1 MHNGSSAALSCATLN
16 VMKTEREALP
26 EVSLLPI
33 VALANELKAPLAYI
47 SGASSILLEEAA
59 ALAPEQQLLVRQ
71 IMQSSDRMIRIVQG
85 LANVR
90 QIGQTELSLEPVNI
104 RQAIEEAAHDLAP
117 LSRSL
122 GCPIEVKVARSAGL
136 VVAHREFL
144 EHALFALIDEALRQK
159 ARNKEALV
167 VTGRVQHQQTRVN
180 VAQGT
185 DISRADFAR
194 LERTIGREL
203 QPIRANAPST
213 GIGLYVARHLT
224 EAMRGTFGLERT
236 QRTGASVFIDLHSS
250 SQLSLVQ

>member
-1 MHNGSSAALSCATLN
+1 MSCATLN
-16 VMKTEREALP
+16 IMKTERGTLP

-47 SGASSILLEEAA
+47 SGATSVLLDEGL
-59 ALAPEQQLLVRQ
+59 LAPEQQLLVKQ

-85 LANVR
+85 LANV
-90 QIGQTELSLEPVNI
+90 QQVGQMELALEPVNI
-104 RQAIEEAAHDLAP
+104 RQAIEEAAHDLTP

-122 GCPIEVKVARSAGL
+122 DCSIEVKVARSAGL

-159 ARNKEALV
+159 AHDKQPV
-167 VTGRVQHQQTRVN
+167 IITGRVQKHQTRVN
-180 VAQGT
+180 VAQGS
-185 DISRADFAR
+185 DISRADFSR
-194 LERTIGREL
+194 LEKTIGREL

-236 QRTGASVFIDLHSS
+236 QQAGASIFIDLHSS
-250 SQLSLVQ
+250 SQLSFV